1 MTSITFKI
9 DDSDYNSSSQN
20 EDIEN
25 IKENIIEYVKPT
37 ICFATMCKNE
47 EECIKDT
54 LESVYKYIDY
64 WIVCDTGSTDKTC
77 EIVTE
82 FFKEKNI
89 PGELFHH
96 EWIEFDVNKTKMYE
110 ECYNKTDYVLHLDAD
125 DHIVGNFDFEK
136 LFESKEK
143 DADGF
148 YFNLK
153 RGKLRWNAT
162 ILYKNNLRWKIC
174 GVAHNIITCADK
186 NNVVFSDYF
195 VRPDVWIDAEERGV
209 RKYDQNKYLKDAE
222 KLKKQFF
229 DTLYDD
235 PDGLNNRSVFY
246 TAQSYLDSGN
256 PSEALKWYS
265 LYTKLKYTWI
275 EEVFESYIRI
285 SLCLIT
291 LNRPYS
297 DIEKNINKA
306 IDIFDD
312 RAEPYYI
319 FGVYNNQQKKW
330 ENGYKLLEKALS
342 MDYTNVKKKYK
353 LFIQIEKYGKFVKDE
368 LSVSC
373 FWTNRLEEGKKYLLE
388 IINDNDFQIHKE
400 RLNTNMKHFNDRL
413 AIYNV

>member
-1 MTSITFKI
+1 
-9 DDSDYNSSSQN
+9 
-20 EDIEN
+20 
-25 IKENIIEYVKPT
+25 
-37 ICFATMCKNE
+37 
-47 EECIKDT
+47 
-54 LESVYKYIDY
+54 
-64 WIVCDTGSTDKTC
+64 
-77 EIVTE
+77 
-82 FFKEKNI
+82 
-89 PGELFHH
+89 
-96 EWIEFDVNKTKMYE
+96 
-110 ECYNKTDYVLHLDAD
+110 
-125 DHIVGNFDFEK
+125 
-136 LFESKEK
+136 
-143 DADGF
+143 
-148 YFNLK
+148 
-153 RGKLRWNAT
+153 
-162 ILYKNNLRWKIC
+162 
-174 GVAHNIITCADK
+174 CADK

-209 RKYDQNKYLKDAE
+209 RKYDPNKYLKDAE
-222 KLKKQFF
+222 KLTKQFF

-285 SLCLIT
+285 SICLIT
-291 LNRPYS
+291 LNRSYS

-306 IDIFDD
+306 MDIFDD

-413 AIYNV
+413 AISNV

>member
-1 MTSITFKI
+1 MSGVKFDPKLSITEK
-9 DDSDYNSSSQN
+9 
-20 EDIEN
+20 
-25 IKENIIEYVKPT
+25 KPT

-96 EWIEFDVNKTKMYE
+96 EWIGFDVNKSKMYE
-110 ECYNKTDYVLHLDAD
+110 LCYKKTDYVLHLDAD
-125 DHIVGNFDFEK
+125 DHIVGNFDFDK

-153 RGKLRWNAT
+153 RGKLRWKAT

-174 GVAHNIITCADK
+174 GVAHTIITCLDK

-209 RKYDQNKYLKDAE
+209 RKYDPNKYLKDAE

-235 PDGLNNRSVFY
+235 PDCLNNRSVF
-246 TAQSYLDSGN
+246 
-256 PSEALKWYS
+256 
-265 LYTKLKYTWI
+265 
-275 EEVFESYIRI
+275 
-285 SLCLIT
+285 
-291 LNRPYS
+291 
-297 DIEKNINKA
+297 
-306 IDIFDD
+306 
-312 RAEPYYI
+312 
-319 FGVYNNQQKKW
+319 
-330 ENGYKLLEKALS
+330 
-342 MDYTNVKKKYK
+342 
-353 LFIQIEKYGKFVKDE
+353 
-368 LSVSC
+368 
-373 FWTNRLEEGKKYLLE
+373 
-388 IINDNDFQIHKE
+388 
-400 RLNTNMKHFNDRL
+400 
-413 AIYNV
+413 